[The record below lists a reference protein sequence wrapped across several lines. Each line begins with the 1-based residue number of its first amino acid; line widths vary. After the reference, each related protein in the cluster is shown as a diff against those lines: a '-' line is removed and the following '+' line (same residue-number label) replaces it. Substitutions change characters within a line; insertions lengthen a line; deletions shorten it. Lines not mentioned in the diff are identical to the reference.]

1 MAKKDDDINAHVE
14 KVKLIREASKSLSDY
29 NKLLNETKEL
39 QSNINF
45 ITRERTALNKKLKKE
60 QAILVAITKKGIKS
74 EIEEQEKLK

>member
-45 ITRERTALNKKLKKE
+45 ITRERTALNKKLLLN
-60 QAILVAITKKGIKS
+60 QLIVYGDNCMFWYPWLDS
-74 EIEEQEKLK
+74 NQR